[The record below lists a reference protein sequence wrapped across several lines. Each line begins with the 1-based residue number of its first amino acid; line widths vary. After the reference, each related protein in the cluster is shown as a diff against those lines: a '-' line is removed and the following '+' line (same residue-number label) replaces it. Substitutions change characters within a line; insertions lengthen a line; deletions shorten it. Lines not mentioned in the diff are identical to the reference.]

1 MKDMK
6 TLARLMG
13 ILALIPLLAGCAGGY
28 ADLFDGRTLEGW
40 VCDPPEQASD
50 WRALDGMIQG
60 ENPGEEA
67 SILWTT
73 QSFRDFEV
81 ELEYLALSKDYDS
94 GLFLRGMSH
103 QVQIGI
109 SRSLHKDMTGCI
121 YAPADEKGS
130 YPGQTGKVADFH
142 RTGEWN
148 HLKVIIQGK
157 RIQTILNGEPFVD
170 YEAINIVEE
179 GPVGLQLHGGVHM
192 ALKFRNIRLKELN
205 R

>member
-1 MKDMK
+1 MKNMK
-6 TLARLMG
+6 TRARLMG
-13 ILALIPLLAGCAGGY
+13 ILALITLLAGCTGGY
-28 ADLFDGRTLEGW
+28 IDLFDGKTLEGW
-40 VCDPPEQASD
+40 KCDPKEQASD
-50 WRALDGMIQG
+50 WRAQDGLIYG
-60 ENPGEEA
+60 ENPGKEA

-81 ELEYLALSKDYDS
+81 ELDYFALSKDYDS

-109 SRSLHKDMTGCI
+109 SRSLQKDMTGCI
-121 YAPADEKGS
+121 YAPSDEKGS
-130 YPGQTGKVADFH
+130 YPGQTDKVADFH
-142 RTGEWN
+142 KTGEWN

-170 YEAINIVEE
+170 YEAINIVEK

-192 ALKFRNIRLKELN
+192 AVKFRNIRLKELN
-205 R
+205 G